1 MNENED
7 EANYD
12 DHSDAFTCNY
22 ENSNDITTARIELS
36 DYLSSGQN
44 RNSC

>member
-22 ENSNDITTARIELS
+22 ENSNDISSARIE
-36 DYLSSGQN
+36 
-44 RNSC
+44 